1 MSIDAHVGKSTL
13 LPRKASMASSSPM
26 TTSRFTLRA
35 SADTFDSKVF
45 KKTNIKLGGTSE
57 DIVKGGR
64 DLFPL
69 LPKAFEGIKQIGIIG
84 YVEK

>member
-1 MSIDAHVGKSTL
+1 MAAQTTRHAVLSMSGG
-13 LPRKASMASSSPM
+13 
-26 TTSRFTLRA
+26 
-35 SADTFDSKVF
+35 FDSKVF

-69 LPKAFEGIKQIGIIG
+69 LPKAFEGIKTIGIIG
-84 YVEK
+84 YVRASRWRG